1 MSDMDEFEGPT
12 YYELQD
18 LVRQKGAE
26 IETLRTTYDSLAL
39 HCTQREALLQSLIAL
54 RNEQTTEIA
63 ALRTE
68 LTFETNRL
76 NALWSGEK
84 YLRERDQA
92 EITALREEIDNHAAW
107 AKEFSA
113 DSANGAIMAAQREIA
128 ELRAAVRDIDGFIG
142 TSRENE
148 LAEWHRWE
156 QRPEVRRALEEKP

>member
-1 MSDMDEFEGPT
+1 MSDPDLAHVERERVIGNLRDLIASQEQ
-12 YYELQD
+12 ELN
-18 LVRQKGAE
+18 KAHAE
-26 IETLRTTYDSLAL
+26 IA
-39 HCTQREALLQSLIAL
+39 
-54 RNEQTTEIA
+54 
-63 ALRTE
+63 
-68 LTFETNRL
+68 
-76 NALWSGEK
+76 
-84 YLRERDQA
+84 
-92 EITALREEIDNHAAW
+92 ALREEIDNHEAW